1 MPEACHASL
10 LTVARSSCALAGPPS
25 GMAPRRAS
33 VQPNGIEP
41 LPRILT
47 CASARAARADS
58 QRFDP
63 VTHRLLLVL
72 YITPSLPS
80 SQTALSLLH
89 AKGESRVAAR
99 LSQLYVPQYLLSIAT
114 IAANVAVAVNLI
126 GDAPLPL
133 ASSNQSGVQ

>member
-1 MPEACHASL
+1 MPCQPADGRTFELCSRRPTIWDGSPTSL
-10 LTVARSSCALAGPPS
+10 CK
-25 GMAPRRAS
+25 
-33 VQPNGIEP
+33 PNGIEP
-41 LPRILT
+41 LPRIPT
-47 CASARAARADS
+47 CATARAARADS